1 MKNLRNTENTR
12 ADVYELV
19 TARIIESLEAGV
31 VPWFK
36 PWRSRFGGALPQNGQ
51 SKRVYSGINLFILG
65 LSRYSD
71 PRWLTF
77 NQVKELGGSVRK
89 GEKGTPIVFY
99 KLLEV
104 ESKSGDG
111 TTQNIPYLTKYYVW
125 NIEQCDGLNL
135 PEPGAVDSG
144 ITFAPILEAEHVLA
158 DMPSPPA
165 VKHGFSGAYY
175 RPSTDTVHMPRPE
188 DFLSV
193 DAYYHT
199 LFHELAHAT
208 GHESRLGRLKGHADA
223 AFGSESYAFEEL
235 VAELTSAMVCDSCG
249 VTPDIPQTA
258 AYIDG
263 WLSALKKDRK
273 MIVRAASSAHKA
285 ADFILGAAPASV
297 SEVA

>member
-12 ADVYELV
+12 VDVYELV

-51 SKRVYSGINLFILG
+51 SKRVYSGVNLFILG
-65 LSRYSD
+65 MSRYSD

-77 NQVKELGGSVRK
+77 NQVRELGGSVRK

-99 KLLEV
+99 KLLDVTPE
-104 ESKSGDG
+104 DG
-111 TTQNIPYLTKYYVW
+111 SDKAKQIPYLTKYYVW
-125 NIEQCDGLNL
+125 NVEQCDGLNL

-144 ITFAPILEAEHVLA
+144 ITFAPILEAEQVVA
-158 DMPSPPA
+158 DMPSAPV
-165 VKHGFSGAYY
+165 VKHGFTGAFY
-175 RPSTDTVHMPRPE
+175 RPSTDVVHMPRPE

-208 GHESRLGRLKGHADA
+208 GHESRLGRTASQDDA
-223 AFGSESYAFEEL
+223 AFGSPTYAFEEL

-263 WLSALKKDRK
+263 WLQALKKDRK

-285 ADFILGAAPASV
+285 ADFIFGQAAG
-297 SEVA
+297 VA